1 MVTPYYYY
9 YTGIYKYFTMSLS
22 QPVSI
27 PHYDVI
33 QQELRQYAK
42 ILFEKQTENTGFHSS
57 PRHELYASC
66 PALFAWLDC
75 CNQVWGEA
83 TCFYWFYTGPNYEL
97 PIHIDGRLENP
108 SVFAL
113 NIPVE
118 GCDRSEMLWYDNV
131 DLVELRT
138 NSGYP
143 TEKLGIFDSPVKEII
158 DRITLDRPMIVRT
171 DVPHNVTNFKE
182 TRRIIFSIR
191 FAEQT
196 LERWFGFCQ
205 ST

>member
-1 MVTPYYYY
+1 
-9 YTGIYKYFTMSLS
+9 MSLS

-27 PHYDVI
+27 PNFELI

-42 ILFEKQTENTGFHSS
+42 ILFENQTENTGFYSS
-57 PRHELYASC
+57 QRHQLYADC
-66 PALFAWLDC
+66 PALFPWLDRC
-75 CNQVWGEA
+75 DQVWGQA
-83 TCFYWFYTGPNYEL
+83 TCFYWFYTGPNHEI

-118 GCDRSEMLWYDNV
+118 GCDRSEMNWYANV

-143 TEKLGIFDSPVKEII
+143 TEKLGIFDSPEKQVIEK
-158 DRITLDRPMIVRT
+158 ITLDRPMIVRT
-171 DVPHNVTNFKE
+171 DIPHNVTNLKE

-196 LERWFGFCQ
+196 LERWFGLLQ
-205 ST
+205 TT